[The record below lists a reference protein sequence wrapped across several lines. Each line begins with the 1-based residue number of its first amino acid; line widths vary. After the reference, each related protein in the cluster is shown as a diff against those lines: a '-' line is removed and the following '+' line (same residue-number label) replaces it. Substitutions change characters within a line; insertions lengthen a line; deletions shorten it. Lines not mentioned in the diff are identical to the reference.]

1 MFFYYKRNAMTTVPN
16 HASVT
21 GTKQMLLGN
30 YVVPLPV
37 SEISVRGN

>member
-16 HASVT
+16 HASLA
-21 GTKQMLLGN
+21 GTKQMILAN

-37 SEISVRGN
+37 SEIAVRGK